1 MALGWLSD
9 TPLAGLAVALGGG
22 LLIGLERE
30 RHKGHGALRG
40 AAGMR
45 SFALAALVGAL
56 AQSLAQPLLVAAG
69 ALAVLVLAGVAYW
82 WSRSRSTDPGL
93 TTELALFTTYLI
105 GVLAV
110 DDALLS
116 AGAAVVVV
124 VLLAGRDRMHR
135 FATRALSEGE
145 LHDALLLGALALVM
159 LPTLPSLSLP
169 WLLGANPR
177 SLLLLVVLILALQ
190 GAGHIGLRLLGP
202 RAGFAIGGLCGGL
215 VSSAATIASMGSRVR
230 GDARLLAG
238 AGTGAVMSTCATWLL
253 AQVLVTALSPPLG
266 AALLLPALAGGL
278 TAAASGLLWLRAVAP
293 GERRDGATA
302 TSDRGPLRVRE
313 AAIVAVLLTVI
324 SLAVSQAHRVLGEA
338 GVVAGVMTAALAD
351 SHAAVSAVAAL
362 HARGELDTAVSL
374 RAVVLAIAANAAVR
388 GGVAFIAGG
397 PAFGRRVS
405 LSLLASTLAAATV
418 AFVRV

>member
-1 MALGWLSD
+1 MALGWVFD

-30 RHKGHGALRG
+30 RRKGHGSLRG

-45 SFALAALVGAL
+45 SFALAALGGAL
-56 AQSLAQPLLVAAG
+56 AQSLHQPLLVAAG

-82 WSRSRSTDPGL
+82 WSRSRTADPGL
-93 TTELALFTTYLI
+93 TTELALFITYLI

-110 DDALLS
+110 DDPLLS

-145 LHDALLLGALALVM
+145 LHDALLLGALALVL
-159 LPTLPSLSLP
+159 LPTLPSRPLP

-190 GAGHIGLRLLGP
+190 GAGHVALRLLGP
-202 RAGFAIGGLCGGL
+202 RAGFALGGLCGGL
-215 VSSAATIASMGSRVR
+215 VSSAATIASLGARVR
-230 GDARLLAG
+230 ADARMLAG

-253 AQVLVTALSPPLG
+253 AVVLVSALSPALG
-266 AALLLPALAGGL
+266 AVLLLPALAGGL
-278 TAAASGLLWLRAVAP
+278 TAAAGGLWWLRAVPPA
-293 GERRDGATA
+293 ERHDGATSA
-302 TSDRGPLRVRE
+302 AERGPLRVRE
-313 AAIVAVLLTVI
+313 AALVAVLLTVI
-324 SLAVSQAHRVLGEA
+324 SLAVAQAHRLLGETGAIA
-338 GVVAGVMTAALAD
+338 GVVAAALAD
-351 SHAAVSAVAAL
+351 AHAAVAAVAAL
-362 HARGELDTAVSL
+362 HAREELATAVSL
-374 RAVVLAIAANAAVR
+374 QAVVLAIAANATVR
-388 GGVAFIAGG
+388 GVVAFIAGG
-397 PAFGRRVS
+397 PAFGWRVS
-405 LSLLASTLAAATV
+405 LSLLSSTLAAAVV